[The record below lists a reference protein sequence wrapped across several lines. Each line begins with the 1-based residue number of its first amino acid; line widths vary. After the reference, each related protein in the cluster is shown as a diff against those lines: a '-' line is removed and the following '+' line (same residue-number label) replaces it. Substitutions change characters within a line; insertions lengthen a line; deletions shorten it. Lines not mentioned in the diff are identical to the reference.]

1 MSWLATFLQV
11 LPSVIQLM
19 AVAEKAFDKKPDS
32 GAEKKQMVMGAT
44 KAMVDGL
51 QTVSKGGQKET
62 WNKLEAPL
70 NGAIDAACDFL
81 FKKDAR

>member
-19 AVAEKAFDKKPDS
+19 AIAEKALDDKPKS

-44 KAMVDGL
+44 RAIVGGM
-51 QTVSKGGQKET
+51 QSVSKAGQKDT
-62 WNKLEAPL
+62 WDKLEAPL
-70 NGAIDAACDFL
+70 NGAVDAASGFL
-81 FKKDAR
+81 FKK